1 MVANADAA
9 PGAEEAL
16 TNLIPWQGP
25 IAPRAHLHTDAPTL
39 DLSGTWR
46 FRLVDSPLDAP
57 EGFFDPQFDD
67 TDFVDLAVPSMWQMT
82 DPAGEA
88 PFGRPAYLNVN
99 YPIPVPASDEDIV
112 VPDENPT
119 GCYRHTFDV
128 DGRFTDAERV
138 LLRFEG
144 VDSFARVWLNGVEVG
159 WTKGSRL
166 TSEFDVT
173 AQLRPGRN
181 VLAVAVSQ
189 WCDGTFLEDQDMW
202 RMSGIFRE
210 VTLLARPRG
219 GIDDLF
225 VHASWADGV
234 ATLTIDGPDGA
245 AVTIPELDVTTTC
258 NTEVTIPDAKP
269 WTAETPRLY
278 DATVATD
285 CETVSLR
292 IGFRTV
298 AIEGDVITVNGHKVV
313 FRGVNRHEWDP
324 RTGRT
329 LDEATMRADLELMK
343 RHGVTAIRTSHYPP
357 NARFLDLCDEY
368 GVWVLLECDLE
379 THGFEWGDWQGNPT
393 GDERW
398 YDCLLN
404 RIQRTVERDKNHPC
418 IIGWSMGNE
427 SHCGEGIRL
436 MNDWVK
442 HRDPSRFTHYEGDYA
457 HAICDVWS
465 TMYPAM
471 EWVEAVRD
479 RTALPGAEPA
489 AQTSLGLGLPFFMCE
504 FAHAMGNGPGELAD
518 YEERCFD
525 PHFDRDRMHGGFI
538 WEWIDH
544 GIDTGR
550 GYAYGGD
557 FAEVLHDSNFVC
569 DGLVMPDRTPSPGL
583 LEFAAT
589 MGAVR
594 IEVDGAG
601 LGEGEGITVI
611 NRRDFADLSDL
622 QFVWQLVDDGTV
634 IKEGVLDVGALPAHQ
649 TWTGGVRLAEAISVT
664 EEISDRMVVVVEAR
678 LAEDTIWAQT
688 GHVVARASGL
698 LKPEPLPRPC
708 PPASS
713 GPRRDGHGWV
723 VGPARFDRRG
733 RLVKLGETGI
743 VAPVLDLFRAL
754 IDNDRA
760 SSRARNS
767 IGGPALA
774 AGLDRLVH
782 TTISVREVG
791 DDLVVVTRSSAAAAR
806 DFMTST
812 WSWRAVHTDD
822 GCEGIHLGLHVE
834 PHGHWPTMLGRIG
847 LTMGLPGEWDTV
859 SWFGL
864 GPNENYP
871 DSQRA
876 ATWGRWNC
884 DVAGLQTPYVM
895 PQENGLRQGVHEL
908 TIAGPNGGLRVIAD
922 GGWPGFAARPWTS
935 KALFKAA
942 HTWDLEPDGHTWLTL
957 DALSAPLGSTSCG
970 PMPIMSHRLY
980 ARPAELSATFSLV

>member
-1 MVANADAA
+1 MVVSMVANADTA
-9 PGAEEAL
+9 PGIDAAL
-16 TNLIPWQGP
+16 TNLVPWQGP
-25 IAPRAHLHTDAPTL
+25 VAPRAHLHTDAPTL

-46 FRLVDSPLDAP
+46 FQLVDSPLDVP
-57 EGFFDPQFDD
+57 EGFFDPGFDD

-99 YPIPVPASDEDIV
+99 YPIPVPASGEDIV

-119 GCYRHTFDV
+119 GCYRHTFQV
-128 DGRFTDAERV
+128 SETFTNADRV

-144 VDSFARVWLNGVEVG
+144 VDSFARVWLNGVELG

-189 WCDGTFLEDQDMW
+189 WSDGTFLEDQDMW
-202 RMSGIFRE
+202 RMSGIFRK
-210 VTLLARPRG
+210 VTLLARPQD

-225 VHASWADGV
+225 VHASWEDG
-234 ATLTIDGPDGA
+234 AAKITIDGADGA
-245 AVTIPELDVTTTC
+245 TVTIPELGVTTTC
-258 NTEVTIPDAKP
+258 NTEVTVPDAQP
-269 WTAETPRLY
+269 WTAETPMLY
-278 DATVATD
+278 DATVSTGS
-285 CETVSLR
+285 ETVSLR

-298 AIEGDVITVNGHKVV
+298 AIDGDVITVNGHKVV

-324 RTGRT
+324 HTGRA
-329 LDEATMRADLELMK
+329 LDEETMRADLELMK
-343 RHGVTAIRTSHYPP
+343 RHGVNAIRTSHYPP
-357 NARFLDLCDEY
+357 DARFLDLCDEY
-368 GVWVLLECDLE
+368 GIWVLLECDLE
-379 THGFEWGDWQGNPT
+379 THGFEWGGWDGNPA
-393 GDERW
+393 GDDRW

-404 RIQRTVERDKNHPC
+404 RIQRTVERDKNHPS

-436 MNDWVK
+436 MNDWAK
-442 HRDPSRFTHYEGDYA
+442 HRDPSRFTHYEGDYT
-457 HAICDVWS
+457 HTISDVW
-465 TMYPAM
+465 TVMYPRM

-479 RTALPGAEPA
+479 RTVMPGAEPVP
-489 AQTSLGLGLPFFMCE
+489 QTGRELELPFFMCE

-525 PHFDRDRMHGGFI
+525 PHFHRDRMHGGFI
-538 WEWIDH
+538 WEWVDH

-557 FAEVLHDSNFVC
+557 FGEVLHDRNFVC

-583 LEFAAT
+583 LEFTAT

-594 IEVDGAG
+594 IEVDGSRLRAG
-601 LGEGEGITVI
+601 DGITVI
-611 NRRDFADLSDL
+611 NRLDFADLSDL
-622 QFVWQLVDDGTV
+622 EFVWQLVDDGKVTD
-634 IKEGVLDVGALPAHQ
+634 EGVLDIGALPAHQ
-649 TWTGGVRLAEAISVT
+649 SWTGSVPVPD
-664 EEISDRMVVVVEAR
+664 EISDRMVVVVEAR
-678 LAEDTIWAQT
+678 LVKDTIWAQA
-688 GHVVARASGL
+688 GHMVARASDL
-698 LKPEPLPRPC
+698 LIPEPLPRPC

-713 GPRRDGHGWV
+713 HPRRDGSGWV
-723 VGPARFDRRG
+723 LGPARFDRRG
-733 RLVKLGETGI
+733 RLVELGGNGI

-760 SSRARNS
+760 SSLARNK
-767 IGGPALA
+767 IGGSALA

-782 TTISVREVG
+782 TTVSVREEG
-791 DDLVVVTRSSAAAAR
+791 DDLVVGTRSAAAAAR
-806 DFMTST
+806 DSMTTT
-812 WSWRAVHTDD
+812 WSWRAVQADE
-822 GCEGIHLGLHVE
+822 GSEGIHLDLHVE
-834 PHGHWPTMLGRIG
+834 PQGHWPAMLGRIG
-847 LTMGLPGEWDTV
+847 VTMGLPDEWSTV

-864 GPNENYP
+864 GPTENYP
-871 DSQRA
+871 DSQHA
-876 ATWGRWNC
+876 ATWGRWNS
-884 DVAGLQTPYVM
+884 DVASLQTPYVM

-908 TIAGPNGGLRVIAD
+908 TITGPDGGLRVAAD
-922 GGWPGFAARPWTS
+922 GGWPAFAVRPWTS
-935 KALFKAA
+935 KALFSAA

-980 ARPAELSATFSLV
+980 ARPVDMSLTLSLV

>member
-1 MVANADAA
+1 MVANADTAH
-9 PGAEEAL
+9 GYDDAL
-16 TNLIPWQGP
+16 TNLIPWDGP
-25 IAPRAHLHTDAPTL
+25 IAPRAHLHTDAPAL

-46 FRLVDSPLDAP
+46 FRLVDSPHETP
-57 EGFFDPQFDD
+57 EGFTDPEFDD
-67 TDFVDLAVPSMWQMT
+67 RDFVDLAVPSCWQMT
-82 DPAGEA
+82 DPAGDA

-99 YPIPVPASDEDIV
+99 YPIPVPAPDEDVV

-128 DGRFTDAERV
+128 GSDFTDAERV

-144 VDSFARVWLNGVEVG
+144 VDSFARVWLNGTELG

-166 TSEFDVT
+166 TAEFDVT
-173 AQLRPGRN
+173 AHVRPGRN

-189 WCDGTFLEDQDMW
+189 WSDGTFLEDQDMW

-210 VTLLARPRG
+210 VTLLARPHD

-225 VHASWADGV
+225 VHASWDDG
-234 ATLTIDGPDGA
+234 ATLLIDGPEGA
-245 AVTIPELDVTTTC
+245 TVTIPELDVTTSC
-258 NTEVTIPDAKP
+258 NTTVTIPNAQP
-269 WTAETPRLY
+269 WTAETPKLY
-278 DATVATD
+278 DATVSTST
-285 CETVSLR
+285 ETVTVR

-298 AIEGDVITVNGHKVV
+298 AIDADNIVVNGEKII
-313 FRGVNRHEWDP
+313 FRGVNRHEWHP

-329 LDEATMRADLELMK
+329 LDEETMRADLELMK
-343 RHGVTAIRTSHYPP
+343 RHGINAIRTSHYPP

-379 THGFEWGDWQGNPT
+379 THGFEWSDWKGNPT
-393 GDERW
+393 GDDRW

-404 RIQRTVERDKNHPC
+404 RIQRTVERDKNHPA

-427 SHCGEGIRL
+427 SHTGEGIRL
-436 MNDWVK
+436 MNEWVK

-465 TMYPAM
+465 IMYPAM

-479 RTALPGAEPA
+479 RTVMPGADPA
-489 AQTSLGLGLPFFMCE
+489 PQTGRERGLPFLMCE

-525 PHFDRDRMHGGFI
+525 PHFHRDRMHGGFV

-557 FAEVLHDSNFVC
+557 FGEPLHDSNFVC

-594 IEVDGAG
+594 IEIDGDHQHDG
-601 LGEGEGITVI
+601 NGVTVI

-622 QFVWQLVDDGTV
+622 EFRWQILDDGECV
-634 IKEGVLDVGALPAHQ
+634 QAGMLDVGALAAHH
-649 TWTGGVRLAEAISVT
+649 TWTGTVPRPDDVT
-664 EEISDRMVVVVEAR
+664 DRMVVVVDAR
-678 LAEDTIWAQT
+678 LIDDTIWAPA
-688 GHVVARASGL
+688 GHVVARTSAL
-698 LKPEPLPRPC
+698 LTPPSRPSLHVST
-708 PPASS
+708 SS
-713 GPRRDGHGWV
+713 QPRRDGHGWSL
-723 VGPARFDRRG
+723 GPAHFDRRG
-733 RLVKLGETGI
+733 RLVTWGGADL
-743 VAPVLDLFRAL
+743 VAPVLDLFRAP

-760 SSRARNS
+760 SSLARDN
-767 IGGPALA
+767 IGDVALA
-774 AGLDRLVH
+774 AGLNRLVH
-782 TTISVREVG
+782 TTTSVRQDG
-791 DDLVVVTRSSAAAAR
+791 DDLVVVTRSAAAAASNS
-806 DFMTST
+806 MLAT
-812 WSWRAVHTDD
+812 WTWRAIRTDD
-822 GCEGIHLGLHVE
+822 GSEGIHLGLHVD
-834 PHGHWPTMLGRIG
+834 PRGHWPAMLGRIG
-847 LTMGLPGEWDTV
+847 VTMGLPAEWTNV

-864 GPNENYP
+864 GPTENYP

-876 ATWGRWNC
+876 AIWGRWNST
-884 DVAGLQTPYVM
+884 VADLQTPYVM
-895 PQENGLRQGVHEL
+895 PQENGLRQGIHEL
-908 TIAGPNGGLRVIAD
+908 TLSGPDGGLRLIAD
-922 GGWPGFAARPWTS
+922 GSKPAFAARPWTS
-935 KALFKAA
+935 QALMDAT
-942 HTWDLEPDGHTWLTL
+942 HTWQLEPDGHTWLTV
-957 DALSAPLGSTSCG
+957 DAISAPLGSTSCG

-980 ARPAELSATFSLV
+980 AQPVDLSLTLLLV